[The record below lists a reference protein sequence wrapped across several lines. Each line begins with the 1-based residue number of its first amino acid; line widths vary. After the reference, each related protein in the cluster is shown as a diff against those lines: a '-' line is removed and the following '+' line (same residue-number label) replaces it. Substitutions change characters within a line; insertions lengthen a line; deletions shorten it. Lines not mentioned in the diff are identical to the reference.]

1 MKFGK
6 HRRVQKIKMVNYFIH
21 TERIWHEQ
29 TWKNLLEFI
38 KTHKC
43 HLFLM
48 PQSYFYQ
55 YSVLGYRG
63 TEEQLKE
70 ILTERYTQLKELQ
83 KEYDFDVGMHVH
95 LSLFPKELSKKEK
108 EKELSKAFVF
118 FADIIGRNPDSIA
131 FGWFK
136 YDSYLEGF
144 SQKLGMKIMHKGFCL
159 HDYDLPLSKF
169 KFMECCLR
177 DILRRIKWKIK

>member
-1 MKFGK
+1 MQYLI
-6 HRRVQKIKMVNYFIH
+6 HVEKIWDDKTY
-21 TERIWHEQ
+21 R
-29 TWKNLLEFI
+29 NLLEFI

-43 HLFLM
+43 YLFLIS
-48 PQSYFYQ
+48 PNYQ
-55 YSVLGYRG
+55 YQCSVLGYRG
-63 TEEQLKE
+63 TETQLTQ
-70 ILTERYTQLKELQ
+70 ILTKRYAQLKELW
-83 KEYDFDVGMHVH
+83 KEYDFDVGLHIH
-95 LSLFPKELSKKEK
+95 LSLFPKELPKKEK
-108 EKELSKAFVF
+108 EKEISKAFVF
-118 FADIIGRNPDSIA
+118 FTDVIGRNPDSIA